1 MQLSASLNLRQKQ
14 SLVMTPQLQQAIRL
28 LQMTN
33 LDLRQYLENECSDN
47 PFLEVESD
55 DDVTNA
61 LNNSKSEQED
71 TDKGTD
77 SVNNEIDNALSD
89 GTAMTDDPTT
99 NADYEN
105 RFETELTDF
114 KAPSSST
121 SQSDD

>member
-77 SVNNEIDNALSD
+77 SVNNEIDNALEINLKLAKIIVALIIS
-89 GTAMTDDPTT
+89 
-99 NADYEN
+99 N
-105 RFETELTDF
+105 RY
-114 KAPSSST
+114 
-121 SQSDD
+121 